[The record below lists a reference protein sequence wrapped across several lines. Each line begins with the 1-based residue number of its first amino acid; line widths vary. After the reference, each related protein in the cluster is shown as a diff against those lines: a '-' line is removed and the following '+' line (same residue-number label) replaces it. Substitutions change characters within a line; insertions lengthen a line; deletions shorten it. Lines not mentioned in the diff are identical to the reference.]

1 MRAAG
6 AVVLAAAGIWWVRN
20 SPAPEPPPVRFVDVT
35 AAVGVDFKHEASP
48 TKQKYL
54 PETMG
59 AGVAVFDFDGDGR
72 LDLFFVNGARI
83 DDPMPEGALPIKDGA
98 RYWNRLYRQTESGHF
113 EDVTVRAGLAGR
125 GYGQGVAVGD
135 YDNDGFEDLYV
146 TSYGANILYH
156 NNGDGTFTDVTA
168 QAGVAAS
175 GWSTSAAFLDY
186 DNDGRL
192 DLFVCRYLDW
202 SFADNPYCGEPAP
215 GPRAYCHPDRFRG
228 ISAVLYHNEG
238 GGRFRD
244 VSREAGIANPEGKS
258 LGVAIADYDG
268 DGRVDLFVANDSVRE
283 FLYHN
288 RGGGRFEEVG
298 LAAGTA
304 LDQEGRAYAGMGV
317 DFADYDN
324 DARPDVIVTNLS
336 NERYALYR
344 NSGDGT
350 FSYETYASGLGT
362 MTQLWSGWGARFIDY
377 DNDGWKDLLF
387 VQGHVLDT
395 IERTSPH
402 LRYRQPPL
410 LARNEHSRFRDVS
423 AASGEPFRAAWAARG
438 LAVGDLDGDGDLDA
452 VVTTV
457 GGPAYVLRNEGGNRG
472 HWLIVRLTGRRSN
485 RDGIGAEVR
494 LTTASGGMRHAT
506 VTTAGSYLSAS
517 DRRVH
522 FGLGAE
528 TSARSLEVRWPSGLV
543 QRLTDIRADQVLT
556 VTEPDA
562 PAPAS
567 APAAAR

>member
-1 MRAAG
+1 MK
-6 AVVLAAAGIWWVRN
+6 VAAAVIGAAAAIAWAGTAPTRE
-20 SPAPEPPPVRFVDVT
+20 PAPVRFVDVT
-35 AAVGVDFKHEASP
+35 AAVGVDFKHEASA
-48 TKQKYL
+48 TSQKYL

-83 DDPMPEGALPIKDGA
+83 DDPMPAGAPPRKDGPP
-98 RYWNRLYRQTESGHF
+98 YGNRLYRQTESGRF
-113 EDVTVRAGLAGR
+113 EDVTARAGLAGS

-135 YDNDGFEDLYV
+135 FDNDGDEDLYV
-146 TSYGANILYH
+146 TGLGENHLYR
-156 NNGDGTFTDVTA
+156 NDGGHFTDVTA
-168 QAGVAAS
+168 EAGVAGS
-175 GWSTSAAFLDY
+175 GWSTSAAFVDV
-186 DNDGRL
+186 DGDGRL

-202 SFADNPYCGEPAP
+202 SFAANPYCGEPAP
-215 GPRAYCHPDRFRG
+215 GPRAYCHPDRFPG
-228 ISAVLYHNEG
+228 ISALLYHNEG

-244 VSREAGIANPEGKS
+244 VSREAGVANPAGKS

-268 DGRVDLFVANDSVRE
+268 DGLVDIFVANDSVRG
-283 FLYHN
+283 FLYRN

-304 LDQEGRAYAGMGV
+304 LDQEGRAFAGMGV

-324 DARPDVIVTNLS
+324 DGRPDVIVTTLS

-344 NSGDGT
+344 NAGDGT
-350 FSYETYASGLGT
+350 FSYETHASGLGP
-362 MTQLWSGWGARFIDY
+362 MTQLGSGWGTRFIDY

-395 IERTSPH
+395 IELTSPH

-410 LARNEHSRFRDVS
+410 LARNEHGRFRDVS
-423 AASGEPFRAAWAARG
+423 SDAGEPFRAAWAGRG
-438 LAVGDLDGDGDLDA
+438 LAVADLDGDGDLDA
-452 VVTTV
+452 VVTTL

-472 HWLIVRLTGRRSN
+472 HWLTIRLVGRRSN

-494 LTTASGGMRHAT
+494 LITAAGAARFATATTT
-506 VTTAGSYLSAS
+506 GSYLSAS

-528 TSARSLEVRWPSGLV
+528 TSVASVEVRWPSGTL
-543 QRLTDIRADQVLT
+543 QRLGDVGADQVLT
-556 VTEPDA
+556 VTEPDLK
-562 PAPAS
+562 
-567 APAAAR
+567 R

>member
-6 AVVLAAAGIWWVRN
+6 VVILAAAGIWWARI
-20 SPAPEPPPVRFVDVT
+20 APPPEAPPVRFVDVT
-35 AAVGVDFKHEASP
+35 DAVGVDFTHQASP
-48 TKQKYL
+48 TTQKYL

-83 DDPMPEGALPIKDGA
+83 DDPMPPGAQPIKDGP
-98 RYWNRLYRQTESGHF
+98 RYWNRLYRQTASGHF
-113 EDVTVRAGLAGR
+113 EDVTARAGLGGS

-135 YDNDGFEDLYV
+135 YDNDGDEDLYV
-146 TSYGANILYH
+146 TGLGGNHLYR
-156 NNGDGTFTDVTA
+156 NDGGHFTDVTA
-168 QAGVAAS
+168 EAGVGGS
-175 GWSTSAAFLDY
+175 GWSTSAAFVDV
-186 DNDGRL
+186 DGDGRL

-202 SFADNPYCGEPAP
+202 SFSVNPYCGVPAP
-215 GPRAYCHPDRFRG
+215 GPRAYCHPDRFPG

-238 GGRFRD
+238 NGRFRD
-244 VSREAGIANPEGKS
+244 VSREAGIADPAGKS

-268 DGRVDLFVANDSVRE
+268 DGLVDLFVANDSVRG
-283 FLYHN
+283 FLYRN

-324 DARPDVIVTNLS
+324 DGRPDVVVTNLS

-344 NSGDGT
+344 NAGDGT
-350 FSYETYASGLGT
+350 FSYDTHASGLGT

-410 LARNEHSRFRDVS
+410 LAHNEHGRFRDVS
-423 AASGEPFRAAWAARG
+423 ASSGEPFRSAWAGRG
-438 LAVGDLDGDGDLDA
+438 LAVADLDGDGDLDA
-452 VVTTV
+452 VVTTL
-457 GGPAYVLRNEGGNRG
+457 GGRAHVLRNEGGNRG
-472 HWLIVRLTGRRSN
+472 HWLIIRLVGRRSN

-494 LTTASGGMRHAT
+494 LTTASGAMRLAT
-506 VTTAGSYLSAS
+506 ATATGSYLSAS

-528 TSARSLEVRWPSGLV
+528 TSARSVEVRWPSGIV
-543 QRLTDIRADQVLT
+543 QRLSDVPANQVLT
-556 VTEPDA
+556 ITEPDG
-562 PAPAS
+562 PA
-567 APAAAR
+567 R